1 MRLVLGALALRIATV
16 LLNGCGTGSISGAAS
31 SGAQQESH
39 AISSAAAQAKS
50 ATAPGTSQPVTET
63 PATKTGVG
71 IGGTAVHDQDADR
84 DQDADHNRNRNR
96 TSRHADRDE
105 VRDPAASVSVNNS
118 TSVEVQATQHTPA
131 AFNFGARRSPMVGLG
146 PDRCGC
152 VAVVATAL
160 PLATAAERPRAPRTY
175 KTHTPPDRHP
185 HQAHHLCQPRPATGC
200 GLRTKTT
207 AGPLR

>member
-96 TSRHADRDE
+96 TSQHADRDE

-131 AFNFGARRSPMVGLG
+131 AFNFGARRSPMVGL
-146 PDRCGC
+146 
-152 VAVVATAL
+152 
-160 PLATAAERPRAPRTY
+160 ATAAERPRAPRTY
-175 KTHTPPDRHP
+175 KTHTPPGRHP